1 MLKEELLKL
10 DNLSIAE
17 EKPGYFVHIHTKDGY
32 ILTSWNGEDIKEY
45 SGSVCAYMP
54 IRDEYPEYRVIG
66 VDEHLRL
73 QEEQRN
79 AFEKEFQKEAEERE
93 NRKDRNKR

>member
-54 IRDEYPEYRVIG
+54 IRDEYPAYRVIG

-79 AFEKEFQKEAEERE
+79 AMEKEFQKKAEERE
-93 NRKDRNKR
+93 NRNKR

>member
-17 EKPGYFVHIHTKDGY
+17 EKPGYFVHIHTKEGY

-45 SGSVCAYMP
+45 HGSVCAFMP
-54 IRDEYPEYRVIG
+54 IRDEYPEYRIIG
-66 VDEHLRL
+66 VEEHLKL
-73 QEEQRN
+73 QEEQRVV
-79 AFEKEFQKEAEERE
+79 FERTFQEEIEELE
-93 NRKDRNKR
+93 NRNKR

>member
-32 ILTSWNGEDIKEY
+32 ILTSWDGKDIKE
-45 SGSVCAYMP
+45 
-54 IRDEYPEYRVIG
+54 
-66 VDEHLRL
+66 
-73 QEEQRN
+73 
-79 AFEKEFQKEAEERE
+79 
-93 NRKDRNKR
+93 

>member
-17 EKPGYFVHIHTKDGY
+17 EKTGYFVHIHTKDGY
-32 ILTSWNGEDIKEY
+32 ILTSWNGENIKEY
-45 SGSVCAYMP
+45 HGSVCAFMP
-54 IRDEYPEYRVIG
+54 IRDEYPEYRIIG

-73 QEEQRN
+73 LEEQRQLL
-79 AFEKEFQKEAEERE
+79 EQERMLEDKEFELELL
-93 NRKDRNKR
+93 RNKQ

>member
-17 EKPGYFVHIHTKDGY
+17 EKTGYFVHIHTKDGY

-73 QEEQRN
+73 QEEHRN
-79 AFEKEFQKEAEERE
+79 AMEKEFQREAEERE
-93 NRKDRNKR
+93 NRNKR

>member
-17 EKPGYFVHIHTKDGY
+17 EKLGYFVHIHTKDGY

-66 VDEHLRL
+66 VDEHLKL

-93 NRKDRNKR
+93 NRNKR

>member
-17 EKPGYFVHIHTKDGY
+17 EKTGYFVHIHTKDGY

-66 VDEHLRL
+66 VDEHLKL

-79 AFEKEFQKEAEERE
+79 VMEKDFQREAEELE
-93 NRKDRNKR
+93 NRNKR

>member
-1 MLKEELLKL
+1 M
-10 DNLSIAE
+10 
-17 EKPGYFVHIHTKDGY
+17 
-32 ILTSWNGEDIKEY
+32 TSWNGEDIKEY

-73 QEEQRN
+73 QEEQRI
-79 AFEKEFQKEAEERE
+79 AFEKEFERDV
-93 NRKDRNKR
+93 KNKQ

>member
-17 EKPGYFVHIHTKDGY
+17 EKPGYFVHIHTNYGY
-32 ILTSWNGEDIKEY
+32 IFTSYDGEDIKEY

-54 IRDEYPEYRVIG
+54 IRDKYPEYRVIG
-66 VDEHLRL
+66 VDEHLIL
-73 QEEQRN
+73 QEEQRI
-79 AFEKEFQKEAEERE
+79 AFEKEFEIDV
-93 NRKDRNKR
+93 KDKQYC